1 MEFVLGK
8 PAGRLGDVS
17 THGGTLILGAP
28 NVLIGKMPA
37 GTLGDMHVCPMVT
50 GVVPHV
56 GGPVALGSMGVLLG
70 KKPAARVSDLSPCV
84 GPPDMLA
91 MGCMTVL
98 IGEAGGA
105 GGGGSA
111 AAAAAAAAAKQ
122 NGPKAIKPYVPIE
135 PAEPRTENH
144 YVECNVVDSANLPLQ
159 GLRYKLT
166 DPDGQK
172 VIGAVAAGGRI
183 RHDGYS
189 QAGSFKVEFTCLAN
203 VKWSK
208 TKSKPGEK
216 LTLKADAD
224 GFENGT
230 ACPIMIF
237 EVVGNGTQRLLK
249 TLTAKIQGNQVS
261 GEWSL
266 TQEELAKVEPEGP
279 QGKVEYFFI
288 MVADG
293 IVGVSDR
300 MQCLDDAKVELIDP
314 DEKPLAEA
322 KYELHLRDGSV
333 RSGKADKQGKAEQK
347 DIPAGPY
354 TIVLPEIV
362 IHGRVPKTEKPGAG
376 PDGGAKAHVKT
387 RQKPKPEK
395 KKVEAEE
402 PEDGKHNT
410 NDQVIL
416 NGDSFITE
424 KMLMA
429 GNDVL
434 NNADQNTLLL
444 ALNKY
449 AKAYEVNT
457 PVRISHFLSQIG
469 HESGFKATEENLRYS
484 EIRMKQIFGCKAG
497 CWKDGDCPSEDR
509 RRPKLWSEPE
519 NYAFNPQNLANYVY
533 ADRLGNGNEASGDG
547 YKYRGRGL
555 IQLTGKSNY
564 KKYTEVHNLKNPDS
578 LKNFVA
584 NPDLIITEIEFS
596 IESAFAWWEMNS
608 MNGLCVDGNAEE
620 IKKISTRVNGG
631 TIGLEDRTS
640 RYHKIRAEFRE

>member
-1 MEFVLGK
+1 MGK

-28 NVLIGKMPA
+28 TVLIGKMPA

-105 GGGGSA
+105 GGGGAA

-144 YVECNVVDSANLPLQ
+144 YVECTVVDSADLPLQ

-172 VIGAVAAGGRI
+172 IAGAVATGGRI

-189 QAGSFKVEFTCLAN
+189 QAGSFKVEFACLVN

-208 TKSKPGEK
+208 AKCKPGEM
-216 LTLKADAD
+216 LTLKADAE
-224 GFENGT
+224 GFENGV

-237 EVVGNGTQRLLK
+237 EALGNGNQRLLK
-249 TLTAKIQGNQVS
+249 TLPTQIQGNKVT
-261 GEWSL
+261 GEWAL
-266 TQEELAKVEPEGP
+266 TKEELAKVEADGP
-279 QGKVEYFFI
+279 KGKVEYFFI
-288 MVADG
+288 LVAEG

-300 MQCLDDAKVELIDP
+300 MQCLDDAKIEILDP
-314 DEKPLAEA
+314 DEKPLAAA

-333 RSGKADKQGKAEQK
+333 RTGQVDKQGKAEQK

-362 IHGRVPKTEKPGAG
+362 IHGRVTKAEKPGVGPAG
-376 PDGGAKAHVKT
+376 GSQGKAKTRLKPSQEKQKAKIEEPGDAGEDGNSDSRSELESHSKHVNFSSGLDADRKKILSSKSTEIIGKAAKAVGLESVTITSTIRYPH
-387 RQKPKPEK
+387 QQA
-395 KKVEAEE
+395 EAMY
-402 PEDGKHNT
+402 N
-410 NDQVIL
+410 
-416 NGDSFITE
+416 
-424 KMLMA
+424 
-429 GNDVL
+429 
-434 NNADQNTLLL
+434 
-444 ALNKY
+444 
-449 AKAYEVNT
+449 
-457 PVRISHFLSQIG
+457 
-469 HESGFKATEENLRYS
+469 
-484 EIRMKQIFGCKAG
+484 
-497 CWKDGDCPSEDR
+497 
-509 RRPKLWSEPE
+509 
-519 NYAFNPQNLANYVY
+519 NLANNKRLAYAAPGMEVTDVY
-533 ADRLGNGNEASGDG
+533 DQCTKKNLAKQETIKQMTEKIESLSKEKKRVSKHCVSTEEYNKLNIVDIGIPAKQTKEFILELAKDKSVEKVFHDIKDIAN
-547 YKYRGRGL
+547 
-555 IQLTGKSNY
+555 TGKVSRLA
-564 KKYTEVHNLKNPDS
+564 KEPCIHV
-578 LKNFVA
+578 
-584 NPDLIITEIEFS
+584 
-596 IESAFAWWEMNS
+596 
-608 MNGLCVDGNAEE
+608 E
-620 IKKISTRVNGG
+620 IKQ
-631 TIGLEDRTS
+631 
-640 RYHKIRAEFRE
+640 